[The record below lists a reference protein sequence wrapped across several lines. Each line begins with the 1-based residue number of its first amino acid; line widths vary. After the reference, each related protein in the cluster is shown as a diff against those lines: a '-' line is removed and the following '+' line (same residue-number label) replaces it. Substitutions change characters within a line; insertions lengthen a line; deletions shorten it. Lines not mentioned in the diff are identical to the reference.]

1 VMSTNYV
8 ITDFTSTPISYL
20 KKKMSSVFQNKK
32 QKQISII
39 DYARIQTPANNKKI
53 FALYQHFVHRNFLL
67 YPLYTFAEFSA
78 IFLMKKTSP
87 PFNLYCLVDK
97 LPNQVSPIIIG
108 YFIAMKQSYQIAESD
123 ASNTKKEV
131 KTFDISNLFYDR
143 RYPATDLFCPT
154 VWNKWAD
161 QVQKQENIHMIGW
174 MEHQNLS
181 NDLHFWKQHAGNSC
195 NWYMFHHYSAILP
208 NQMIALF

>member
-1 VMSTNYV
+1 
-8 ITDFTSTPISYL
+8 
-20 KKKMSSVFQNKK
+20 
-32 QKQISII
+32 
-39 DYARIQTPANNKKI
+39 
-53 FALYQHFVHRNFLL
+53 
-67 YPLYTFAEFSA
+67 
-78 IFLMKKTSP
+78 MKKTSS
-87 PFNLYCLVDK
+87 PFKLYCLVDK

-108 YFIAMKQSYQIAESD
+108 YLIAMKQSYQIAESD

-195 NWYMFHHYSAILP
+195 NWYMFHHYSAIPP